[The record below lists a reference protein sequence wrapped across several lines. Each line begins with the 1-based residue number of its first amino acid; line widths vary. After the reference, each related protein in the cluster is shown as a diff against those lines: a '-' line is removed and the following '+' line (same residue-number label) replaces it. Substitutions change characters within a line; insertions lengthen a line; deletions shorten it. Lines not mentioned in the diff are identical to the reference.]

1 MPSPTETPEF
11 VYKIVSRAAFD
22 AANAGAGFPRMP
34 IDEADGYLH
43 LSTAGQLGETLRL
56 YFAGQHDIVVFAVR
70 CTNMGAGL
78 RWEASR
84 GGDLFPHH
92 YGDLAPSAIGRHV
105 VLDIPADGKL
115 GLPDWI
121 K

>member
-1 MPSPTETPEF
+1 MPSPTETPEY

-22 AANAGAGFPRMP
+22 AAELRGGFPLMP
-34 IDEADGYLH
+34 IDHADGYIH
-43 LSTAGQLGETLRL
+43 LSTAAQLGETIRL
-56 YFAGQHDIVVFAVR
+56 YFAGQCDIVVFAVR
-70 CTNMGAGL
+70 CTDMGAGL

-84 GGDLFPHH
+84 GGHLFPHH
-92 YGDLAPSAIGRHV
+92 HGDLAATAIGRSV

-121 K
+121 R

>member
-34 IDEADGYLH
+34 IDEADGYIH
-43 LSTAGQLGETLRL
+43 LSTAAQLGETLRL

-70 CTNMGAGL
+70 CTDMGAGL

-84 GGDLFPHH
+84 GDDLFPHH

-105 VLDIPADGKL
+105 ALDIPADGKL